1 MVTAKALDRKELK
14 SKVSFY
20 DELEEKVFDK
30 MLENGFE
37 NLADYLINLA
47 ERTTLMHD
55 VEDVMREDYEY
66 FDILG
71 INDFIVA
78 FQDGWRQTDY
88 YNIKIYTPIL
98 NLTTKSAKE
107 LDIEDDYSDI
117 YISETITEIIF
128 ELVDIFFW
136 DPFHSCHDSYD
147 IARKILKESVTE

>member
-30 MLENGFE
+30 MLENGFK

-47 ERTTLMHD
+47 ERTTWMHD

-128 ELVDIFFW
+128 ELVDIFFLG
-136 DPFHSCHDSYD
+136 PIS
-147 IARKILKESVTE
+147 